1 MGRGLKG
8 VSRLAAA
15 LVIIAALAASAIL
28 IKQTIT
34 AEPDVKSVE
43 MSPGIVELD
52 LELIGEPRGS
62 MCRTGA
68 ATLVAHSR
76 AKVLFTARL
85 EAPHGLAIQVSALV
99 RLVGP
104 RNYTVPMPCI
114 IDTTAQ
120 CFRTQEVIPG
130 YDEPLGIEPGT
141 YRVDICVEWLAEGSG
156 EARLAIAVEEHG

>member
-28 IKQTIT
+28 IKQMIT
-34 AEPDVKSVE
+34 AGPDMKSVE

-52 LELIGEPRGS
+52 LGLIGKPRGRT
-62 MCRTGA
+62 CRVSA

-76 AKVLFTARL
+76 AKILFTGWL
-85 EAPHGLAIQVSALV
+85 EAPHGLAIQVSAVV

-104 RNYTVPMPCI
+104 RNYTVPMPCLV
-114 IDTTAQ
+114 DTLGRCVRIQA
-120 CFRTQEVIPG
+120 VVPG